1 MELYSTVLWH
11 MKREVDLS
19 HLAQQAVA
27 LDRHD
32 PRAWIIMGN
41 CFSLQKV
48 SPADLFKSLE
58 SPLALLQQW
67 ATAAPCR
74 TCCQLACPGLE
85 SPWSCSSTSRALQH
99 VVRLQNQDSGA
110 VPGVGAGLS

>member
-1 MELYSTVLWH
+1 MRCQGMELYSTVLWH

-48 SPADLFKSLE
+48 PWFMALKKEEGEIAPASASL
-58 SPLALLQQW
+58 A
-67 ATAAPCR
+67 
-74 TCCQLACPGLE
+74 
-85 SPWSCSSTSRALQH
+85 
-99 VVRLQNQDSGA
+99 D
-110 VPGVGAGLS
+110 